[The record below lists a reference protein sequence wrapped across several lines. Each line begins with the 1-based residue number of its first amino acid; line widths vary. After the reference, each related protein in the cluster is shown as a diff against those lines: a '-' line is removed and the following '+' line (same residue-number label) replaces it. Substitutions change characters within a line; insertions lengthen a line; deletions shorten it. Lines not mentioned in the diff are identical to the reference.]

1 MMTDAGIDVAIHP
14 RSVSTSA
21 NMSTGLLSIA
31 LLLATATR
39 GPAPG
44 TEPFDTSY
52 LHSLSTSFGELPF
65 SNVGLSYDP
74 VHKELYV
81 TGDGPVRVFNESGM
95 EVYTFRDAPE
105 LGAVRSIAS
114 LEEGDLLALS
124 FRDGKRRLF
133 RCTFRGEFLGEV
145 IPRNVPESLR
155 DLEPSMMRFAAGKI
169 YLVDGG
175 AMRILVLDSTGEYLA
190 SYDVGDKL
198 DVGNKRSELGLRGF
212 GVDRE
217 GNLLFTIQPLF
228 RAYVMSPAGEIRG
241 FGTKGSA
248 PGKFNIVGGI
258 TRDDAGNFY
267 VADLLKSAIL
277 VFDPE
282 LNFVKEFG
290 YRGREPGRLAAPEEI
305 VAAGEKLFVSN
316 RGRKGVSVFRVGQR

>member
-1 MMTDAGIDVAIHP
+1 
-14 RSVSTSA
+14 
-21 NMSTGLLSIA
+21 MSTGFLSIA

-44 TEPFDTSY
+44 AEPFEAAY
-52 LHSLSTSFGELPF
+52 VHSLSSSFGALPF

-74 VHKELYV
+74 VHRELYV

-105 LGAVRSIAS
+105 LGSVRSIAS
-114 LEEGDLLALS
+114 LEEGDLLALAY
-124 FRDGKRRLF
+124 RGGKLVLL
-133 RCTFRGEFLGEV
+133 RCTFRGEFLDEIV
-145 IPRNVPESLR
+145 PRNVPESLR
-155 DLEPSMMRFAAGKI
+155 DLAPHVMRYAAGKI
-169 YLVDGG
+169 YLVDGPG
-175 AMRILVLDSTGEYLA
+175 MRILVLDATGEYLT
-190 SYDVGDKL
+190 SYDVGVKLEVGDK
-198 DVGNKRSELGLRGF
+198 RAQLGLRGF

-241 FGTKGSA
+241 FGQKGSA

-282 LNFVKEFG
+282 LQFVKEFG
-290 YRGREPGRLAAPEEI
+290 YRGRAPGSLAAPEEI

-316 RGRKGVSVFRVGQR
+316 RGRKGVSVFRVGAR